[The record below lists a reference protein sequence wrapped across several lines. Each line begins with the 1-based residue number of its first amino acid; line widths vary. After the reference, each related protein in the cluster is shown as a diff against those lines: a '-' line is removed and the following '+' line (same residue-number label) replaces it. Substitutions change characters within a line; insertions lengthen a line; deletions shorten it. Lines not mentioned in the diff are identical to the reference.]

1 LPASSPPAFVCNRS
15 CILSPSA
22 GDVYAFDNAFSSF
35 AACSRL
41 VGGAQQD
48 ELEFVCFG
56 LTYEGRSHMLAGKD
70 AAATLAVSDLQRARD
85 FYENTLGL
93 EAVQEP
99 PGAILYR
106 SGNSVVLVYPSEYA
120 GTNKATAA
128 SWAVGDDFDSIVM
141 ALQEKGVTFEHYDD
155 LPETSCE
162 GDIHRMGDFK
172 AVWFKDPD
180 GNILNL
186 INESM

>member
-1 LPASSPPAFVCNRS
+1 
-15 CILSPSA
+15 
-22 GDVYAFDNAFSSF
+22 
-35 AACSRL
+35 
-41 VGGAQQD
+41 
-48 ELEFVCFG
+48 
-56 LTYEGRSHMLAGKD
+56 MLAGKD

-99 PGAILYR
+99 PGAILFR

-128 SWAVGDDFDSIVM
+128 SWAVGDDFDSIVT
-141 ALQEKGVTFEHYDD
+141 ALKEQGVAFEHYDD
-155 LPETSCE
+155 LPETIRE
-162 GDIHRMGDFK
+162 GDVHLMGDFK

-186 INESM
+186 INGSM